1 MSILRS
7 VRDKEWIRNAFL
19 AHSYNQEERALRA
32 ATFSTAD
39 SKFVSTKVGGN
50 ICINPLPQFCRAAD
64 IRRPG
69 LGNYGNALGR
79 YYNDAYDNHN
89 QIVHFRMG
97 VPSFNSLLLF
107 VSNFYNGAAGRMART
122 GQGPSWLYRL
132 GEAAGFV
139 VGVMSWKIQAVRLVG
154 QAYGFFAQ
162 KGSSKFYTVKPTMPM
177 YWNAVQT
184 IVNQIAVNTGIVPRI
199 GGEGQAMVK
208 SASYEFPSDMR
219 AKLTQAMPDIFHSSG
234 SIDVYAIANRA
245 QRMARRQMQA
255 VENALEGS
263 NDVRAAFRIMNEQ
276 KVDVGAGGH
285 LNYETYLENWFAS
298 TPSGANSQVTP
309 ENDDISKISDLQ
321 AGGTGFWEFLKAE
334 FDDGSAFV
342 SFRVNYTGPISES
355 FSNTTGESELGA
367 KLNNMASSARN
378 LKFTLA
384 GGNVAPG
391 VDAVVQGVT
400 DFVQGAADSVGL
412 GGVVSAMT
420 GGAYVDIPNVW
431 RGSTAQMPKASYNI
445 VLTTIYN
452 HPIAQLLYVY
462 LPMAMLLA
470 MAMPL
475 STGKQSYTSPF
486 ILEYYD
492 KGRSQSRL
500 AIVDSLSFTRG
511 IHTLGFNADHR
522 PLGIEATLS
531 IADLSNVIHMP
542 IAMGISLV
550 GMAFSSVNNLLA
562 GVTASG
568 IFDDDTAFTDYMAT
582 LSSLGLADQIYPLRK
597 LKLNLTRE
605 MVKWE
610 SMTSPARLAGIMGDS
625 LPGRLVSIFYAG
637 TVR

>member
-1 MSILRS
+1 MSLLRG
-7 VRDKEWIRNAFL
+7 VKDKAWIRNAFL
-19 AHSYNQEERALRA
+19 AHSYNQEERAKRA

-39 SKFVSTKVGGN
+39 SKFVSTRIGGN
-50 ICINPLPQFCRAAD
+50 LCINPLPQFCRAAD

-97 VPSFNSLLLF
+97 VPSFNSLILF
-107 VSNFYNGAAGRMART
+107 VSNFYNGAAGHMART

-139 VGVMSWKIQAVRLVG
+139 VSVMSWKIQAVRLVG
-154 QAYGFFAQ
+154 QMYSFFAQ

-199 GGEGQAMVK
+199 GGEGQSMVK
-208 SASYEFPSDMR
+208 SASYEFPSDMA
-219 AKLTQAMPDIFHSSG
+219 AKLVQAMPDVFHRSG

-255 VENALEGS
+255 VENALDGS

-276 KVDVGAGGH
+276 RVDSSTGG
-285 LNYETYLENWFAS
+285 LDYRTYLKNWFAS
-298 TPSGANSQVTP
+298 SPSGANAPPTN
-309 ENDDISKISDLQ
+309 ENGDISKIEDLQ
-321 AGGTGFWEFLKAE
+321 NANTGFWEFLQAE
-334 FDDGSAFV
+334 FDDGAAFV
-342 SFRVNYTGPISES
+342 SFRVNYTGSVSES
-355 FSNTTGESELGA
+355 FSNTTGESELGS
-367 KLNNMASSARN
+367 KLNNMTSAARN
-378 LKFTLA
+378 VKFTLA
-384 GGNVAPG
+384 AGNVAP
-391 VDAVVQGVT
+391 VIDEAIKGVT
-400 DFVQGAADSVGL
+400 EFIQGAADAVGL
-412 GGVVSAMT
+412 GGVVSALT
-420 GGAYVDIPNVW
+420 GGAFVDIPNVW
-431 RGSTAQMPKASYNI
+431 RGSSAQMPKSSYNI
-445 VLTTIYN
+445 VLTTLYN

-462 LPMAMLLA
+462 LPLAMLLA
-470 MAMPL
+470 MTLPL

-492 KGRSQSRL
+492 KGRAQSRL
-500 AIVDSLSFTRG
+500 AIVDSLSITRG
-511 IHTLGFNADHR
+511 IHTLGFNAEHR

-542 IAMGISLV
+542 IAMGISLG
-550 GMAFSSVNNLLA
+550 GMVFSSVNNIAA

-568 IFDDDTAFTDYMAT
+568 IFDDDTIFTDYLAT
-582 LSSLGLADQIYPLRK
+582 LSSLGLADQIYPMRR

-610 SMTSPARLAGIMGDS
+610 SMTSPARIAGLLGDTV
-625 LPGRLVSIFYAG
+625 PGRLVSAFYVG